1 MDGDVVSV
9 ERVVPAGPAAIFAVV
24 AAAEA
29 GTRGVDKFMLWSAR
43 AMGRPGFMH
52 GGAIGGVLEM
62 AGFTALEAELERQGI
77 DMRIKPINISTEY
90 LRGGLP
96 ETIYARGEVVRA
108 GRRVANVRIEAWQ
121 SDRSRP
127 VASCW
132 MNFQL
137 SPKKA

>member
-1 MDGDVVSV
+1 MKSTELPPYARAMGM
-9 ERVVPAGPAAIFAVV
+9 EFAGHDNGSPVIAMV
-24 AAAEA
+24 
-29 GTRGVDKFMLWSAR
+29 WSAR

-121 SDRSRP
+121 SDRARP

-137 SPKKA
+137 SPKRPLVE